1 MSLFSV
7 QVDIRWADVDLNQH
21 VRHSVYYDLGAHTRM
36 RYLEHIGFHA
46 QKLFKLGLGPILFHE
61 QCSFIQEIK
70 MNDTV
75 TINILRGDFKE
86 DGSQWSLHHEITNS
100 NGKKCAH
107 ITVKGAWMDVI
118 RRKVTAPP
126 EELRKEMLNLEI
138 GSSYS
143 RNNLSRPKIG

>member
-1 MSLFSV
+1 MTLFSV

-36 RYLEHIGFHA
+36 RFLEHIGYDA

-61 QCSFIQEIK
+61 QCSFIREVK

-75 TINILRGDFKE
+75 TINIQRGEFKD
-86 DGSQWSLHHEITNS
+86 DGSQWSLHHEIINS
-100 NGKKCAH
+100 EGIKCAH

-118 RRKVTAPP
+118 KRKVTSPP
-126 EELRKEMLNLEI
+126 DELRNEMLALDL
-138 GSSYS
+138 GQAYS
-143 RNNLSRPKIG
+143 RKK